1 MKSYY
6 KTYSISV
13 IIVIII
19 NGCTPDSIPL
29 KGKYVGDNP
38 IEFTSTKT
46 SDSLWLTIRQIFSEK
61 GLVIKKID
69 TEKGL
74 IVTKKTPF
82 ISVYTHEDKEGKLVE
97 PQAWVVLQKDFTKR
111 KVWKPKTIY
120 GEWTIQ
126 INETESGVTKINID
140 PLVICTYY
148 PNMFTKMETR
158 GQSTGK
164 LESLID
170 STLLNNSK
178 KVSNN

>member
-6 KTYSISV
+6 NPHSIVV

-19 NGCTPDSIPL
+19 NGCTPDSVPL
-29 KGKYVGDNP
+29 KGKYTDTP

-46 SDSLWLTIRQIFSEK
+46 SDSLWLNIRQIFSEK

-69 TEKGL
+69 TKEGL

-82 ISVYTHEDKEGKLVE
+82 ISVYTQEDKDGKLEE
-97 PQAWVVLQKDFTKR
+97 PRAWVVLQKDFTKR
-111 KVWKPKTIY
+111 KVWKPKRIY

-126 INETESGVTKINID
+126 INETESGVTKIKID

-148 PNMFTKMETR
+148 PNMFTSMKAK

-164 LESLID
+164 LKSLID
-170 STLLNNSK
+170 STLVNSSIK
-178 KVSNN
+178 